1 MATVCAVQLDIV
13 WEDKAANH
21 QKVRQLLE
29 HTPPA
34 PGSLVVLPEMFA
46 TGFSMRA
53 KAISDAATHETQQFL
68 SGTAQQFGV
77 YLVGGIVTDG
87 NTGLGRNECVVYDPK
102 GRELQRYCKL
112 HPFTYGGES
121 EHYEPGEQVR
131 LFEWAGFKVAPFICY
146 DLRFPESFRAAV
158 KLGANLILVMANW
171 PVTRIAHW
179 NALLLARAIE
189 NQAYVVGV
197 NRCGQDPTLSYSGSS
212 RIIGPGGDLLVAA
225 EAAECVMQS
234 ELSLSKLEKYRREL
248 PFLAD
253 RRDEDVAQSG

>member
-1 MATVCAVQLDIV
+1 MAKVYAVQLDIV

-53 KAISDAATHETQQFL
+53 QAISDTATRETQQFL
-68 SGTAQQFGV
+68 SETARQFGV
-77 YLVGGIVTDG
+77 YLAGGVVTDG
-87 NTGLGRNECVVYDPK
+87 QTGLGRNECIVYDPE
-102 GRELQRYCKL
+102 GRELERYCKL

-121 EHYEPGEQVR
+121 EHYEPGEQVH
-131 LFEWAGFKVAPFICY
+131 LFNWMGFKVAPFICY

-158 KLGANLILVMANW
+158 KLGANLLLVMANW
-171 PVTRIAHW
+171 PVARIAHW
-179 NALLLARAIE
+179 DALLLARAIE
-189 NQAYVVGV
+189 NQAYVIGV
-197 NRCGQDPTLSYSGSS
+197 NRCGQDPVLAYSGSS
-212 RIIGPGGDLLVAA
+212 RIIGPRGDLLLAA
-225 EAAECVMQS
+225 EAGEGIIQT
-234 ELSLSKLEKYRREL
+234 ELSLSDLEKYRRDL

-253 RRDEDVAQSG
+253 IRDQTAG

>member
-1 MATVCAVQLDIV
+1 MAKVYAVQLDIV

-21 QKVRQLLE
+21 QKVRQLLQQAS
-29 HTPPA
+29 PD

-53 KAISDAATHETQQFL
+53 KVISDSETRESQNFL
-68 SGTAQQFGV
+68 AETAKEFGV
-77 YLVGGIVTDG
+77 YLAGGVVTDG
-87 NTGLGRNECVVYDPK
+87 SSGLGRNECAVYDPA
-102 GRELQRYCKL
+102 GSELGRYCKL

-121 EHYEPGEQVR
+121 GHYEPGDQLC
-131 LFEWAGFKVAPFICY
+131 LFEWEGFKVAPFICY

-171 PVTRIAHW
+171 PQMRVGHW
-179 NALLLARAIE
+179 NALLQARAIE

-212 RIIGPGGDLLVAA
+212 RIIGPGGDILAVV
-225 EAAECVMQS
+225 EAAESVILA
-234 ELSLSKLEKYRREL
+234 ELSLNQLEKYRHDL

-253 RRDEDVAQSG
+253 MRG